1 MKTDAEKYFL
11 KNYSIPELFDHQRET
26 VQFGM
31 TRPRVFDTSDAGTG
45 KTRAWL
51 EILRQRFKLR
61 GGKALILAPKSIL
74 KSAWAD
80 DILRFTPEITYV
92 IAYAENREAAFNSD
106 AQIYITNHDAVK
118 SILKNYK
125 RWIHDRGFHT
135 VIIDESTAF
144 KHRTSQRSAAAREL
158 VKAFEF
164 RTNLTGTPNPNGLLD
179 LWHQVFLLDDG
190 EHLGDSWFRF
200 RSVACEPTQVGPSPR
215 HLRWDDKEGAA
226 EAVAAL
232 IEDITIRHDFESC
245 TDIPENHEYAVY
257 FDLEPKLRKAYD
269 TLREHA
275 ILELEDGEMSAFNQ
289 AVVAGKLLQVASG
302 AVYDEASDPRLLAT
316 QRYELVMDLAEQ
328 REQCVVAFNWKHQ
341 RDQLIALAKHRD
353 ISFGVIDGDASSR
366 QRERIV
372 DDYQNGFIRIIF
384 AHPASAGH
392 GLTLTRGRATI
403 WSSPVYNAEHYSQF
417 NKRIY
422 RIGQKHKTETIIVV
436 ARDTLDAEVANRLMG
451 KLERM
456 DNLQEMLA

>member
-1 MKTDAEKYFL
+1 
-11 KNYSIPELFDHQRET
+11 
-26 VQFGM
+26 
-31 TRPRVFDTSDAGTG
+31 
-45 KTRAWL
+45 
-51 EILRQRFKLR
+51 
-61 GGKALILAPKSIL
+61 
-74 KSAWAD
+74 
-80 DILRFTPEITYV
+80 
-92 IAYAENREAAFNSD
+92 
-106 AQIYITNHDAVK
+106 
-118 SILKNYK
+118 
-125 RWIHDRGFHT
+125 
-135 VIIDESTAF
+135 
-144 KHRTSQRSAAAREL
+144 
-158 VKAFEF
+158 
-164 RTNLTGTPNPNGLLD
+164 
-179 LWHQVFLLDDG
+179 
-190 EHLGDSWFRF
+190 
-200 RSVACEPTQVGPSPR
+200 
-215 HLRWDDKEGAA
+215 
-226 EAVAAL
+226 
-232 IEDITIRHDFESC
+232 
-245 TDIPENHEYAVY
+245 
-257 FDLEPKLRKAYD
+257 
-269 TLREHA
+269 
-275 ILELEDGEMSAFNQ
+275 
-289 AVVAGKLLQVASG
+289 
-302 AVYDEASDPRLLAT
+302 
-316 QRYELVMDLAEQ
+316 MDLAEQ